1 VHQHLLHNSEIREI
15 SEAFVSPGQV
25 GFMNGWGVF
34 STLRVCRGVLFAYE
48 RHYDRMA
55 RDATRMR
62 VPFDVPAAE
71 LEKALLTLVAANN
84 ALDATLRVAVVRNK
98 GGLFARPELTRD
110 SDVIAFTTD
119 LTDWGEGVK
128 LSYVSNGRHAS
139 SPFAGTKITSWAQN
153 LTWYEE
159 AHEQGF
165 DEVILLNEDGQISEC
180 TSANVFV
187 IRGDKVWTP
196 PVESSGCLAG
206 VTRAILLEAIQVP
219 GLTLGE
225 RELTPSDLEESEQ
238 VFITSTTRD
247 LLPVLE
253 VDHEPLAQKRDILS
267 RLQKAF
273 SAYRDAY
280 VAGRGP
286 QQSQKRVK
294 QAGISQRGAA
304 GARLQT
310 NA

>member
-1 VHQHLLHNSEIREI
+1 MHQHLLHNSEIRDTN
-15 SEAFVSPGQV
+15 EAFVSPGQV

-34 STLRVCRGVLFAYE
+34 STLRVRGGVLFAYE
-48 RHYDRMA
+48 RHYDRMT
-55 RDATRMR
+55 RDATRMHVR
-62 VPFDVPAAE
+62 FDISAPE
-71 LEKALLTLVAANN
+71 LETALLRLVEANK
-84 ALDATLRVAVVRNK
+84 AFDATLRVAVVRNK
-98 GGLFARPELTRD
+98 GGLFEGPRLTRD

-128 LSYVSNGRHAS
+128 LSYLSHGRHAS

-165 DEVILLNEDGQISEC
+165 DEVILLNENGQASEC
-180 TSANVFV
+180 TSANIFV
-187 IRGDKVWTP
+187 IQGANVWTP

-206 VTRAILLEAIQVP
+206 VTRAILLEEIHVP
-219 GLTLGE
+219 GLTVAE

-253 VDHEPLAQKRDILS
+253 VDHEPLAQNRDTLACV
-267 RLQKAF
+267 QKAF

-280 VAGRGP
+280 VARRKG
-286 QQSQKRVK
+286 QQSQKRVN
-294 QAGISQRGAA
+294 QAGISQREAIRA
-304 GARLQT
+304 GLRT

>member
-1 VHQHLLHNSEIREI
+1 VHQHLLHNSEIRDT
-15 SEAFVSPGQV
+15 SEGSVSPGQV

-34 STLRVCRGVLFAYE
+34 STLRVCGGVLFAYE
-48 RHYDRMA
+48 RHYERMA
-55 RDATRMR
+55 RDAARMHVR
-62 VPFDVPAAE
+62 FDISAPE
-71 LEKALLTLVAANN
+71 LRKALLRLVEVNN
-84 ALDATLRVAVVRNK
+84 AFEATLRVAVVRNK
-98 GGLFARPELTRD
+98 GGLFEAPHLTRD

-119 LTDWGEGVK
+119 LTDWGQGVK
-128 LSYVSNGRHAS
+128 LSYVPHGRHAS

-165 DEVILLNEDGQISEC
+165 DEVILLNENGQVSEC

-187 IRGDKVWTP
+187 IQDHNVWTP

-206 VTRAILLEAIQVP
+206 VTRAILLEEIHVP
-219 GLTLGE
+219 GLTIAE
-225 RELTPSDLEESEQ
+225 RELTPADLEESEQ

-253 VDHEPLAQKRDILS
+253 IDHESFAQKRDVLA

-273 SAYRDAY
+273 SDYR
-280 VAGRGP
+280 AGYIAPRGGI

-294 QAGISQRGAA
+294 QMVRA
-304 GARLQT
+304 
-310 NA
+310 

>member
-1 VHQHLLHNSEIREI
+1 VHRYLLHNSDIREV

-34 STLRVCRGVLFAYE
+34 STLRVCQGVLFAYE

-55 RDATRMR
+55 RDATRMH
-62 VPFDVPAAE
+62 VPFRISASE
-71 LEKALLTLVAANN
+71 LEELLLRLVVENN
-84 ALDATLRVAVVRNK
+84 AFEATLRVAVVRNR
-98 GGLFARPELTRD
+98 GGLFEAPQLTQE

-128 LSYVSNGRHAS
+128 LSYVPNGRHAA
-139 SPFAGTKITSWAQN
+139 SPFAGIKMTSWAQN

-159 AHEQGF
+159 AHEHGF
-165 DEVILLNEDGQISEC
+165 DEVILLNEVGQVSEC
-180 TSANVFV
+180 TSANLFV
-187 IRGDKVWTP
+187 IQDENVWTP

-206 VTRAILLEAIQVP
+206 VTRAILLEQLQIR
-219 GLTLGE
+219 GLIVSE

-253 VDHEPLAQKRDILS
+253 VDNQPLAQKQDILA

-273 SAYRDAY
+273 SGYRDAY
-280 VAGRGP
+280 VADRGP
-286 QQSQKRVK
+286 RRSPKRAK
-294 QAGISQRGAA
+294 QANVSQRGKIGA
-304 GARLQT
+304 GLQT